1 MITDYT
7 LETVDSTRSPFA
19 ELVDEEAQ
27 HNPGPAEHNPGP
39 AEHNPGPAEHNPGPA
54 EHNPGPAEC
63 GIVTWY
69 DDQGYL
75 MDNSGRAKAVYFD
88 RARRGAIDNGG
99 GWQWTDATSIEDVV
113 DRYLGSDD
121 KEMSE

>member
-1 MITDYT
+1 MITDYA
-7 LETVDSTRSPFA
+7 LETVDSTRSAFA

-27 HNPGPAEHNPGP
+27 HNPGRV
-39 AEHNPGPAEHNPGPA
+39 
-54 EHNPGPAEC
+54 EC

-99 GWQWTDATSIEDVV
+99 GWQWTDAASIEDVV
-113 DRYLGSDD
+113 DRYVGNDD